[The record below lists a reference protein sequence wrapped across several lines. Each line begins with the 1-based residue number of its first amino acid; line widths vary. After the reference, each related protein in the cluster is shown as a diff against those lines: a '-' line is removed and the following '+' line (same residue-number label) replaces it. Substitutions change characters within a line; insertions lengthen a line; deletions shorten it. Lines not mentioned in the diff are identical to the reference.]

1 MKFQSLLVCF
11 LLVLLIGS
19 CQQANRVY
27 EKPYFDF
34 DSLIH
39 TQVKARAIQ
48 QKTIFKVAFINTQ
61 EDSTSFKAD
70 SAVLAH
76 EWDAFLQLD
85 VINKPMYKNNYE
97 ITERADHKSNLT
109 VRTYQS
115 KIPSSVPF
123 VHFYYH
129 GSFAN
134 LKRIESKYV
143 EKNVLTDIA
152 RHLTLTFDEEQG
164 KPFIHKYS
172 ITGGQKMIFNDTLQ
186 FSIQG
191 SISH

>member
-1 MKFQSLLVCF
+1 MYV
-11 LLVLLIGS
+11 
-19 CQQANRVY
+19 
-27 EKPYFDF
+27 KPYFDF

-39 TQVKARAIQ
+39 TQVKSRAVQ
-48 QKTIFKVAFINTQ
+48 QKTIFKVASINSQ
-61 EDSTSFKAD
+61 MDSSSFKVD
-70 SAVLAH
+70 SASLAH

-97 ITERADHKSNLT
+97 ITERSDDKSNLT
-109 VRTYQS
+109 IRSYRA
-115 KIPSSVPF
+115 KEASSVPY

-134 LKRIESKYV
+134 LKRIESEYV
-143 EKNVLTDIA
+143 EKNVLNAVA
-152 RHLTLTFDEEQG
+152 RHLTLILDEEQG
-164 KPFIHKYS
+164 KPFIQKYS
-172 ITGGQKMIFNDTLQ
+172 ITGGQKMILSDTVQ

>member
-1 MKFQSLLVCF
+1 MKPQFLLVCF
-11 LLVLLIGS
+11 PLIWFLGS
-19 CQQANRVY
+19 CTQSKRVY

-39 TQVKARAIQ
+39 TQVKARAVQ
-48 QKTIFKVAFINTQ
+48 QKTIFKVATINSQ
-61 EDSTSFKAD
+61 KDSSSFKAD
-70 SAVLAH
+70 SALLAH
-76 EWDAFLQLD
+76 EWDVFLQLD

-97 ITERADHKSNLT
+97 ITEQADDKSNLT
-109 VRTYQS
+109 VRSYQS
-115 KIPSSVPF
+115 KIPSQVPY
-123 VHFYYH
+123 VQFYYH

-143 EKNVLTDIA
+143 EKNVLNDIT

-164 KPFIHKYS
+164 KPFIQKYS
-172 ITGGQKMIFNDTLQ
+172 ITGGQKMIFTDTVQ
-186 FSIQG
+186 FSVQG

>member
-1 MKFQSLLVCF
+1 MKFQSLLFCF
-11 LLVLLIGS
+11 LLALLISS

-39 TQVKARAIQ
+39 TQVKVRALQ
-48 QKTIFKVAFINTQ
+48 QKTIFKIAAINSQ
-61 EDSTSFKAD
+61 KDSSSFKAD

-85 VINKPMYKNNYE
+85 VINKPMFKNNYK
-97 ITERADHKSNLT
+97 ITERADSKSNLT
-109 VRTYQS
+109 VRSYEST
-115 KIPSSVPF
+115 IPSAVPF
-123 VHFYYH
+123 VHFYYY

-134 LKRIESKYV
+134 LKRIESKYI
-143 EKNVLTDIA
+143 EKNVLNDIA
-152 RHLTLTFDEEQG
+152 RHLILTFDEEQG
-164 KPFIHKYS
+164 KPFIQKYS

>member
-1 MKFQSLLVCF
+1 MKPQFPVVF
-11 LLVLLIGS
+11 IVLVLAIGS
-19 CQQANRVY
+19 CKQSNLVY

-39 TQVKARAIQ
+39 TQVKSRSVQ
-48 QKTIFKVAFINTQ
+48 QKTIFKVAAINSQ
-61 EDSTSFKAD
+61 KDSSSFKAD
-70 SAVLAH
+70 SALLAH

-97 ITERADHKSNLT
+97 ISERADDKSNLT
-109 VRTYQS
+109 IRSYQA
-115 KIPSSVPF
+115 KIPSSVPY

-143 EKNVLTDIA
+143 EKNVLNDIA
-152 RHLTLTFDEEQG
+152 RLLTMTLDEEQG
-164 KPFIHKYS
+164 KPFIQKYS
-172 ITGGQKMIFNDTLQ
+172 ITGGQKMIFNDTVQ

>member
-1 MKFQSLLVCF
+1 MKFQSLLVFF
-11 LLVLLIGS
+11 LVGLLIGS
-19 CQQANRVY
+19 CKQANRVY

-39 TQVKARAIQ
+39 TQVKTRAPQ
-48 QKTIFKVAFINTQ
+48 QKMIFKVAAINSQ
-61 EDSTSFKAD
+61 KDSSAFKAD

-76 EWDAFLQLD
+76 EWDVFLQLD

-97 ITERADHKSNLT
+97 ITERADDKSNLT
-109 VRTYQS
+109 VRTYQC
-115 KIPSSVPF
+115 KISSSVPF

-134 LKRIESKYV
+134 LKRIESTYV
-143 EKNVLTDIA
+143 EKNVLNNIA

-164 KPFIHKYS
+164 KAFIQKYS
-172 ITGGQKMIFNDTLQ
+172 ITGGQKMIFNDTVQ